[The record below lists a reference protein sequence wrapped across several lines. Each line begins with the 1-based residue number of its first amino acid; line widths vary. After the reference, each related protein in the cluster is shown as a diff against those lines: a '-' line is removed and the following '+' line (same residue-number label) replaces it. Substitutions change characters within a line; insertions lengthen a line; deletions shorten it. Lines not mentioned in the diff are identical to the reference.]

1 MPAPGTEIITISPCA
16 RSSSTSEA
24 YFTTMRTE
32 RAERVIMEAAGR
44 GSTKRREESTRED
57 DFFLIYL
64 NTSRD
69 GGARLGVFHA
79 VDADGLGRI
88 ERRIRD

>member
-1 MPAPGTEIITISPCA
+1 
-16 RSSSTSEA
+16 
-24 YFTTMRTE
+24 
-32 RAERVIMEAAGR
+32 MEAARR